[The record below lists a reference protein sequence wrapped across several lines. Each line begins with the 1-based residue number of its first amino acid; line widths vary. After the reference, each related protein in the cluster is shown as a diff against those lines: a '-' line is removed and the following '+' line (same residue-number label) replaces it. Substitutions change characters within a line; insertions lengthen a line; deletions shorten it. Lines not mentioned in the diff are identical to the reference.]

1 MEIGFNNV
9 DLNFTTLLL
18 SIILAYVSA
27 RIAVSKNLKFL
38 REMKLRDRY
47 WNYLKVLSSKE
58 KSQDLRQQTY
68 NICLFAKNKKIA
80 DKAKTLLHQRNISDE
95 EIDKLISLMRKDLGL

>member
-47 WNYLKVLSSKE
+47 W
-58 KSQDLRQQTY
+58 D
-68 NICLFAKNKKIA
+68 
-80 DKAKTLLHQRNISDE
+80 
-95 EIDKLISLMRKDLGL
+95 